1 MIFQTKRNIGDYVV
15 VNVIE
20 RGDNDILDYQVIQK
34 SVKIYQIIFFKGGFL
49 YKTEA
54 GAYPEEDV
62 FDDEASAKRVANE
75 YFDKNICFH

>member
-1 MIFQTKRNIGDYVV
+1 MIFQTKRNIGDYVF

-20 RGDNDILDYQVIQK
+20 RYGKNILDYQVVQK

-49 YKTEA
+49 YKTET

-62 FDDEASAKRVANE
+62 FDDEASAKKVADE
-75 YFDKNICFH
+75 YLDKNICFH

>member
-1 MIFQTKRNIGDYVV
+1 MF

-20 RGDNDILDYQVIQK
+20 RGDKDILDYRVIQK

-54 GAYPEEDV
+54 GAYSEEDV

>member
-49 YKTEA
+49 YKTEE
-54 GAYPEEDV
+54 GTYSEEDV

>member
-49 YKTEA
+49 YKTEE

>member
-20 RGDNDILDYQVIQK
+20 RYGKNILDYRVVQK

-54 GAYPEEDV
+54 GAYHEEDV
-62 FDDEASAKRVANE
+62 FDDEASAKKVANE
-75 YFDKNICFH
+75 YLDKNICFH